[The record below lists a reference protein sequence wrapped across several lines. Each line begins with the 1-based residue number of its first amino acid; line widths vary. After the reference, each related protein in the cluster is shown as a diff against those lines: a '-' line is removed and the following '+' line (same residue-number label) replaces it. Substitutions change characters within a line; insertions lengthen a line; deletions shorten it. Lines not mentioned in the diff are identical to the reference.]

1 MAKPPF
7 SPVLLPMV
15 KKVTPSMVASQITSV
30 QPMQAIPSHAFSI
43 RHSFMN
49 NFDYVYPYLKKFKNQ
64 DYSKKKTRNGKPH
77 WRATTILVGDPKYKQ
92 LFKNMVGDSDKTFT
106 KPCQWLVDA
115 VLEFNGRVN
124 LNDCQFNTIC
134 LIFSNPEDHL
144 AFILKWG

>member
-1 MAKPPF
+1 MSKF
-7 SPVLLPMV
+7 TNKVVMPVV
-15 KKVTPSMVASQITSV
+15 RKVVPNLIANQLVSV
-30 QPMQAIPSHAFSI
+30 QPLSGATGHIFPTRFS
-43 RHSFMN
+43 FN
-49 NFDYVYPYLKKFKNQ
+49 DFDFIYPDLSRKGNL
-64 DYSKKKTRNGKPH
+64 DYSNKKARNGNPH

-92 LFKNMVGDSDKTFT
+92 LFKNMIGDSDKTFT

-124 LNDCQFNTIC
+124 LNDCQFDTIC